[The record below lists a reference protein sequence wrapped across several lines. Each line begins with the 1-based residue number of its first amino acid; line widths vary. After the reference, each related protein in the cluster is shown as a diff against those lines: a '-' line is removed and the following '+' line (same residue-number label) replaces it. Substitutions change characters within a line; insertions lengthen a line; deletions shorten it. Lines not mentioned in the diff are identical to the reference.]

1 MRKMKNN
8 YDFSAIGKAIK
19 VAREEK
25 GWTREQAAE
34 MVDLVPR
41 YLLALENE
49 GKNPSGQVLVELATL
64 FDISLDQYIYPDKA
78 PDKTSKRR
86 QLEKLLD
93 SCNDT
98 DLSIVTATVKAIIAT
113 KTAEED

>member
-49 GKNPSGQVLVELATL
+49 GKNPSGQVLV
-64 FDISLDQYIYPDKA
+64 
-78 PDKTSKRR
+78 
-86 QLEKLLD
+86 
-93 SCNDT
+93 
-98 DLSIVTATVKAIIAT
+98 LSPIPPSIFMKSGRVTRSGYFSNSFS
-113 KTAEED
+113 